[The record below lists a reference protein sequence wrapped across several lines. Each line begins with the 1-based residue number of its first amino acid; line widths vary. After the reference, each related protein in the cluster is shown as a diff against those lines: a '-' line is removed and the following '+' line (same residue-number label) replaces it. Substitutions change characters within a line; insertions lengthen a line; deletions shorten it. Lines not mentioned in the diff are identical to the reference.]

1 MAILPVSS
9 LSFRSNYNNLGF
21 EGGKDK
27 KSKTHSIPISHKL
40 AVPLAATVLSMTPAP
55 ANSMTKLTDNYQLA
69 NIEQVDDDG
78 DRVVART
85 ECKDVSPSYGSC
97 EVEFM
102 SNDGNDSDA
111 EYLNLCFNRNTSYNK
126 TIVKDGEKIKVPVE
140 LVSNVSLRV
149 DTLLAKNILRKY
161 SDGKTENVTKYY
173 VIGPSS
179 YYKSLTNKATNENN
193 VTFRKE
199 LRDEIEIYESFYDA
213 LKETCGNDV
222 QYKYENVTE
231 NKEDEDFIDMIF

>member
-9 LSFRSNYNNLGF
+9 LSFKSNYNNFGF
-21 EGGKDK
+21 EGRKDK
-27 KSKTHSIPISHKL
+27 KVQTNSIPISHKL
-40 AVPLAATVLSMTPAP
+40 AVPLAATVLAMTPAP
-55 ANSMTKLTDNYQLA
+55 ANSLNIIEDYQT
-69 NIEQVDDDG
+69 NDIELVDDNG
-78 DRVVART
+78 DKVVART
-85 ECKDVSPSYGSC
+85 KCQDVSPTYGSC

-126 TIVKDGEKIKVPVE
+126 TVVKDGEKIKVPVE

-179 YYKSLTNKATNENN
+179 YYRSLTNKATNENN
-193 VTFRKE
+193 VTLKKE